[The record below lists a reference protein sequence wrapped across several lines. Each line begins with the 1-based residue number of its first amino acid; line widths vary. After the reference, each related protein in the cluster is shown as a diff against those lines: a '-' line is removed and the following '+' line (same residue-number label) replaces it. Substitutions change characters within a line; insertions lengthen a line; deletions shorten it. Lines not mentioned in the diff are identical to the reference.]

1 MSTQVW
7 ISMNTAPVIGLLYL
21 YIFLWTNAS
30 MDEKLKRDF
39 YWLMGL
45 EVLELLFYNLELVT
59 AGMAYPTPARI
70 LFSAF
75 GYTLRGIMACLIFQL
90 ATKQERQKKKRILL
104 TIPLVLNTVA
114 AFSVF
119 FTDLAYS
126 YTADNRFVIGPLGFT
141 SQIVITFYLLMVVV
155 QTLKNAK
162 KNPVLESFI
171 VITTVIF
178 LIASMVIEA
187 TIRVRSVGRTAI
199 VLSTIFYYM
208 YYQTQE
214 YKQTLSEGELLQKK
228 LERKSRT
235 DGLTGLLNKG
245 TFMEEAERILEEED
259 RGSCALI
266 FFDLDHFKS
275 VNDFQGHIAGDELLK
290 TIAGRMREA
299 FRRED
304 LLGRFGGDEFYVL
317 MKNITY
323 ENLDRRMQS
332 MLKGLQLQSR
342 GEQGSIYVTA
352 SIGCAYLEEGK
363 AADIEKLLAL
373 ADGAVYEAKE
383 SGRNQY
389 VIRKV

>member
-126 YTADNRFVIGPLGFT
+126 YTADNRFVRGPLGFT

-199 VLSTIFYYM
+199 VLSSIFYYM

>member
-126 YTADNRFVIGPLGFT
+126 YTADNRFVRGPLGFT

>member
-1 MSTQVW
+1 MSTQIW
-7 ISMNTAPVIGLLYL
+7 IAMNTAPVIGLLYL

-59 AGMAYPTPARI
+59 AEAAHPTGLRI

-90 ATKQERQKKKRILL
+90 ATKQEQKKEKRILL
-104 TIPLVLNTVA
+104 TIPLVLNTVV
-114 AFSVF
+114 AFSAF

-126 YTADNRFVIGPLGFT
+126 YTADNRFVRGPLGFT
-141 SQIVITFYLLMVVV
+141 SQVVITFYLMLVVMR
-155 QTLKNAK
+155 TLKNAK

-178 LIASMVIEA
+178 LIASMVAEA
-187 TIRVRSVGRTAI
+187 TIHVRSMGRTAI

-235 DGLTGLLNKG
+235 DGLTGLLNKVA
-245 TFMEEAERILEEED
+245 FLEAAERILEEEE
-259 RGSCALI
+259 RGSVALI

-275 VNDFQGHIAGDELLK
+275 VNDFQGHLAGDELLK
-290 TIAGRMREA
+290 TIAARMREA

-317 MKNITY
+317 LQDISY
-323 ENLDRRMQS
+323 EDLNRRMQS
-332 MLKGLQLQSR
+332 MLKELQLQSR

-352 SIGCAYLEEGK
+352 SIGCAYLEGEK
-363 AADIEKLLAL
+363 TADIENLLAL